1 MPAVPFRVSHD
12 LPVEDAA
19 RRLMAGVPKLEK
31 AIPGG
36 AAVTATQVGDDGMNL
51 RIVAMG
57 QTITVESVLTRDAVT
72 GVVQVPLTLM
82 LMKAQIGQMVESS
95 VARMLKA

>member
-1 MPAVPFRVSHD
+1 MPAISFHVPHD
-12 LPVEDAA
+12 LSVEVAA
-19 RRLMAGVPKLEK
+19 ERLLAGVPKLEK
-31 AIPGG
+31 VIPGG
-36 AAVTATQVGDDGMNL
+36 AEVTATRVGNDGMNL

-57 QTITVESVLTRDAVT
+57 QVITVDSVLTEDAVEGT
-72 GVVQVPLTLM
+72 VQVPLTLT